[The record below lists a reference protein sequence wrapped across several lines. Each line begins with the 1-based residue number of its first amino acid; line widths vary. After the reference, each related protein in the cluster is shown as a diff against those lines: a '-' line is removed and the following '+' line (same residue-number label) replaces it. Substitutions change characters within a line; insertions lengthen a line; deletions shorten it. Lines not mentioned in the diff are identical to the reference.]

1 MRTGTMRAVGTV
13 RTMGTMPRKGFISI
27 ENTEQENHRPK
38 RQQLI
43 ARDVPLFLIQEVR
56 DALFDFRKE

>member
-1 MRTGTMRAVGTV
+1 MRAV
-13 RTMGTMPRKGFISI
+13 RTMRTMPCKSLVSI
-27 ENTEQENHRPK
+27 ENAEQENHRPK

-43 ARDVPLFLIQEVR
+43 ARDVSFLLIQEVC